1 MIFKFQNR
9 LQRHVCFLIHAS
21 IIPALYS
28 NLSRALIRNVSVVL
42 LLCVTLGVI
51 NLAPFSPFSRHM
63 PYKLMRFHSLYFCI
77 LLYASCNYL
86 IRIAKTFERKN
97 ELMGDFHSLLST
109 IFETRGYYKLRCITV
124 TIHYKKATW
133 KFQLDTLSLLMT
145 RRSGTCIAMHIAF
158 MCESYT

>member
-28 NLSRALIRNVSVVL
+28 NLSRALIRNVSAVL

-86 IRIAKTFERKN
+86 IRIAKTFERKKMN
-97 ELMGDFHSLLST
+97 SWAIS
-109 IFETRGYYKLRCITV
+109 
-124 TIHYKKATW
+124 
-133 KFQLDTLSLLMT
+133 
-145 RRSGTCIAMHIAF
+145 IAF
-158 MCESYT
+158 SPPSLKRVDITNLDVLQLPSITKRQRENFNWIRYHY